1 MCQDEI
7 EVAAVGVC
15 NENLSEILS
24 TNVFHDACN
33 SLSIQFVK
41 DVVQQQ
47 QWHTFFSVLFEKNI
61 LCQFH
66 RDEKS
71 LGLSLRR
78 FSLHWITIQFQH
90 EFVLVNAV
98 ERLSL
103 IDI

>member
-47 QWHTFFSVLFEKNI
+47 
-61 LCQFH
+61 
-66 RDEKS
+66 
-71 LGLSLRR
+71 
-78 FSLHWITIQFQH
+78 
-90 EFVLVNAV
+90 
-98 ERLSL
+98 
-103 IDI
+103 